1 MNSVHREA
9 ITASMLYDCLVHSG
23 DISNRNTKRKV
34 SHLLDRHIRGHTM
47 LGEQVDGVDLEEP
60 ELSLGDSFDMF
71 RGAVQT
77 SLPLRC
83 LRIEV
88 EAELGGDHHP
98 PSEWRERLANQFLV
112 DERTVDLGGIEKRDA
127 PVNGRPDQADHLL
140 LVRRWPVM
148 ALMPMQPSPRAD
160 TSRLLFPSLRFC
172 IVSSSECHARCS
184 DLRDAMSMEKR
195 YLTSALTSLS

>member
-1 MNSVHREA
+1 MHVTEKKHAWIGRYFESA
-9 ITASMLYDCLVHSG
+9 IQKRTLRKKQNYQVLLLVPDLLFLMLIY
-23 DISNRNTKRKV
+23 
-34 SHLLDRHIRGHTM
+34 
-47 LGEQVDGVDLEEP
+47 DLET
-60 ELSLGDSFDMF
+60 
-71 RGAVQT
+71 VQT

-83 LRIEV
+83 LRIDV

-112 DERTVDLGGIEKRDA
+112 DERTVDLGGVKKRDA

-140 LVRRWPVM
+140 LVRSWAVM

-172 IVSSSECHARCS
+172 IVSSSECHAGCS

-195 YLTSALTSLS
+195 YLTSDLTSLS